1 MQSFGQL
8 ICPMPADLILQVVL
22 DEDVKK
28 LSKLSA
34 NIISSF
40 ANDFEAALQKNS
52 TNRQAR
58 PEDVPGEMLGLDY
71 LFYLG
76 LTDEGDTEGPDFRK
90 SMHLLDRPNLADEL
104 PG

>member
-1 MQSFGQL
+1 
-8 ICPMPADLILQVVL
+8 MPADLILQVVL

-40 ANDFEAALQKNS
+40 ANDFEAALQKQS

-76 LTDEGDTEGPDFRK
+76 LTDEGDAEGPDFRK
-90 SMHLLDRPNLADEL
+90 STHLLDRPNLADEL